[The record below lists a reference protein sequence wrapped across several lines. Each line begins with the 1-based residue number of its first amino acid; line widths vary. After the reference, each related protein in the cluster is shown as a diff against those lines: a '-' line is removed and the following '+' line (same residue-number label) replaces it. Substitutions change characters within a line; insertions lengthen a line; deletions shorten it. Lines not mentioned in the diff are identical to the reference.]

1 MANEAKFI
9 GLENVQSVANK
20 LSPNIVIGP
29 AFYMKEELD
38 RLGIKVET
46 GVQYQL
52 TKTVFAGKGG
62 QTRRKEVGNVKE
74 SKLGYLFSR
83 KLTANICVHRIR
95 CNEDDFQEKPGNIA
109 INGSAE
115 MHFEKTELFMTEQA
129 SLFSQDV
136 FNNIIGGD
144 ATSNDEEMNLFDG
157 LLTVMATDINDA
169 TVSQEKKNLIP
180 SGVFD
185 APQSEGDSDAFDE
198 FLAWFNKWDA
208 RLKKQKVNVYMPT
221 DIAQAISDAY
231 EQKHR
236 SHKSVTELDNGN
248 FQIKSNGLQKLT
260 FIPVDDIKGNL
271 VFATI
276 EGNLLL
282 GVNNESD
289 DSFVKV
295 VPEPSQDVK
304 DLVMQI
310 QGIFGFMLVDPT
322 ARAFVTNGGAAEMTF
337 NSGDYTKDAVYVT
350 ANADANGK
358 AMGTVVIK
366 NGSDTIVSGTE
377 VAKGTTLTLTATG
390 IAADATAD
398 PVVKGT
404 TFVKWSTG
412 STENPLNVVAT
423 GDPMSITAIFR
434 ENA

>member
-1 MANEAKFI
+1 MANEKFI

-20 LSPNIVIGP
+20 LSPNIVFGP
-29 AFYMKEELD
+29 AYYMKDELD

-46 GVQYQL
+46 GVQHQL

-95 CNEDDFQEKPGNIA
+95 CNEDDFKEKPGNIT
-109 INGSAE
+109 INGSAA
-115 MHFEKTELFMTEQA
+115 MRFEKTEEFMTEQA
-129 SLFSQDV
+129 KLFAQDV

-144 ATSNDEEMNLFDG
+144 AASNNEEMNLFDG
-157 LLTVMATDINDA
+157 LLTVMSVDINDG
-169 TVSQEKKNLIP
+169 TVNQAANNLIP

-185 APQSEGDSDAFDE
+185 APQSEGDSAAYD
-198 FLAWFNKWDA
+198 NYVKWENSWSPA
-208 RLKKQKVNVYMPT
+208 LKKQNVNVYLVRE
-221 DIAQAISDAY
+221 DALAIADAF

-236 SHKSVTELDNGN
+236 SHQGAQWLDNGN
-248 FQIKSNGLQKLT
+248 FKLPGHSKRT
-260 FIPVDDIKGNL
+260 FIPVDDYKGTL
-271 VFATI
+271 AFATI

-289 DSFVKV
+289 DSFVNV
-295 VPEPSQDVK
+295 VPEPSRDTK

-322 ARAFVTNGGAAEMTF
+322 ARAFVTNGGAAEMSF

-350 ANADANGK
+350 ANDATLGD
-358 AMGTVVIK
+358 VVIK
-366 NGSDTIVSGTE
+366 KGQETIPSGTE
-377 VAKGTTLTLTATG
+377 VAKGTTLTLTAT
-390 IAADATAD
+390 
-398 PVVKGT
+398 PVILWPSWLSSRGNN
-404 TFVKWSTG
+404 SRRRPG
-412 STENPLNVVAT
+412 
-423 GDPMSITAIFR
+423 
-434 ENA
+434 

>member
-1 MANEAKFI
+1 MANEKFI

-20 LSPNIVIGP
+20 LSPNIVFGP
-29 AFYMKEELD
+29 AYYMKDELD

-46 GVQYQL
+46 GVQHQL

-95 CNEDDFQEKPGNIA
+95 CNEDDFKEKPGNIT
-109 INGSAE
+109 INGSAA
-115 MHFEKTELFMTEQA
+115 MRFEKTEEFMTEQA
-129 SLFSQDV
+129 KLFAQDV

-144 ATSNDEEMNLFDG
+144 AASNNEEMNLLDG
-157 LLTVMATDINDA
+157 LLTVMSVDINDG
-169 TVSQEKKNLIP
+169 TVNQAANNLIP

-185 APQSEGDSDAFDE
+185 APQSEGDSAAYD
-198 FLAWFNKWDA
+198 NYVKWENSWSPA
-208 RLKKQKVNVYMPT
+208 LKKQNVNVYLVRE
-221 DIAQAISDAY
+221 DALAIADAF

-236 SHKSVTELDNGN
+236 SHQGAQWLDNGN
-248 FQIKSNGLQKLT
+248 FKLPGHSKRT
-260 FIPVDDIKGNL
+260 FIPVDDYKGTL
-271 VFATI
+271 AFATI

-289 DSFVKV
+289 DSFVNV
-295 VPEPSQDVK
+295 VPEPSRDTK

-322 ARAFVTNGGAAEMTF
+322 ARAFVTNGGAAEMSF

-350 ANADANGK
+350 ANDATLGD
-358 AMGTVVIK
+358 VVIK
-366 NGSDTIVSGTE
+366 KGQETIPSGTE
-377 VAKGTTLTLTATG
+377 VAKGTTLTLTATPKTG
-390 IAADATAD
+390 
-398 PVVKGT
+398 KN
-404 TFVKWSTG
+404 FVKWSNGQTAA
-412 STENPLNVVAT
+412 TINIVAT
-423 GDPMSITAIFR
+423 GDPMAIVAVFSG
-434 ENA
+434 E

>member
-1 MANEAKFI
+1 MAENAKFI

-20 LSPNIVIGP
+20 LSPNIVFGP
-29 AFYMKEELD
+29 AYYMKDELD

-62 QTRRKEVGNVKE
+62 QTRKKEVGNVKE

-95 CNEDDFQEKPGNIA
+95 CNEDDFKEKPGNIA
-109 INGSAE
+109 INGNAA
-115 MHFEKTELFMTEQA
+115 MHFEKTEEFMTEQA
-129 SLFSQDV
+129 KVFSQDI

-144 ATSNDEEMNLFDG
+144 ATSEDEEMNLFDG
-157 LLTVMATDINDA
+157 LLTVMATDINDG
-169 TVSQEKKNLIP
+169 TVNQAAKNLVP

-185 APQSEGDSDAFDE
+185 APQSEGDSAAFE
-198 FLAWFNKWDA
+198 AFVKWHNGWSKE
-208 RLKKQKVNVYMPT
+208 LKKQKVNVYLPT
-221 DIAQAISDAY
+221 DIAQAIADAY

-236 SHKSVTELDNGN
+236 SHKSVTDLDNGN
-248 FQIKSNGLQKLT
+248 YQIKSDGLSKLT
-260 FIPVDDIKGNL
+260 FIPVDEIKGNL

-289 DSFVKV
+289 DSFVNV
-295 VPEPSQDVK
+295 VPEPSRDTK

-322 ARAFVTNGGAAEMTF
+322 ARAFVTNGGAAEMEF

-350 ANADANGK
+350 ANDATLGD
-358 AMGTVVIK
+358 VVIK
-366 NGSDTIVSGTE
+366 NGQETIESGTE
-377 VAKGTTLTLTATG
+377 VAKGTTLTLTATPKTG
-390 IAADATAD
+390 
-398 PVVKGT
+398 KN
-404 TFVKWSTG
+404 FVKWSNGQTA
-412 STENPLNVVAT
+412 TTINIVAT
-423 GDPMSITAIFR
+423 GDPMAIVAVFAG
-434 ENA
+434 E

>member
-1 MANEAKFI
+1 MAENAKFI

-20 LSPNIVIGP
+20 LSPNIVFGP
-29 AFYMKEELD
+29 AYYMKDELD

-46 GVQYQL
+46 GVQHQL

-95 CNEDDFQEKPGNIA
+95 CNEDDFKEKPGNIA
-109 INGSAE
+109 INGNAA
-115 MHFEKTELFMTEQA
+115 MHFEKTEEFMTEQA
-129 SLFSQDV
+129 KLFSQDI

-144 ATSNDEEMNLFDG
+144 ATSSDESMNLFDG
-157 LLTVMATDINDA
+157 LLTVMATDINDG
-169 TVSQEKKNLIP
+169 TVNQAAKNLVP

-185 APQSEGDSDAFDE
+185 GPQSEGDSAAFE
-198 FLAWFNKWDA
+198 VFKAWHNGWSKE
-208 RLKKQKVNVYMPT
+208 LKKQKVNVYLPT
-221 DIAQAISDAY
+221 DIAQAIADAY

-236 SHKSVTELDNGN
+236 SHKSVTDLDNGN
-248 FQIKSNGLQKLT
+248 YQIKSDGLSKLT
-260 FIPVDDIKGNL
+260 FIPVDEIKGNL

-289 DSFVKV
+289 DSFVDV
-295 VPEPSQDVK
+295 EREPSQDTK

-322 ARAFVTNGGAAEMTF
+322 ARAFVTNGGAAEMEF
-337 NSGDYTKDAVYVT
+337 NSGDYTKDAVFVT
-350 ANADANGK
+350 ANDPALGD
-358 AMGTVVIK
+358 VVIK
-366 NGSDTIVSGTE
+366 NGQETIPSGTE
-377 VAKGTTLTLTATG
+377 VAKGTTLTLTATPKTG
-390 IAADATAD
+390 
-398 PVVKGT
+398 KK
-404 TFVKWSTG
+404 FVKWSNGQT
-412 STENPLNVVAT
+412 SATINIVAT
-423 GDPMSITAIFR
+423 GDPMAIVAVFSG
-434 ENA
+434 E

>member
-1 MANEAKFI
+1 MAENAKVI

-20 LSPNIVIGP
+20 LSPNIVFGP
-29 AFYMKEELD
+29 AYYMKDELD

-46 GVQYQL
+46 GVQHQL

-95 CNEDDFQEKPGNIA
+95 CNEDDFQEKPGNITV
-109 INGSAE
+109 NGSAE
-115 MHFEKTELFMTEQA
+115 MHFEKTEMFMTEQA
-129 SLFSQDV
+129 SLFSQDIY
-136 FNNIIGGD
+136 NNVIGGD
-144 ATSNDEEMNLFDG
+144 ATSNNEEMNLFDG
-157 LLTVMATDINDA
+157 LLTVMATDINDG
-169 TVSQEKKNLIP
+169 TVSQTAKNLIP
-180 SGVFD
+180 SGTFD
-185 APQSEGDSDAFDE
+185 APQTEGDSAAYDE
-198 FLAWFNKWDA
+198 FVAWHNKWDA
-208 RLKKQKVNVYMPT
+208 RLKKQKVNVYLPT
-221 DIAQAISDAY
+221 DIAQAIADAY

-248 FQIKSNGLQKLT
+248 YQIKSDGLQKLT

-271 VFATI
+271 VFASI

-282 GVNNESD
+282 GVNNDSD

-295 VPEPSQDVK
+295 LPEPSQDVK

-337 NSGDYTKDAVYVT
+337 NSGDYTKDAIYAT
-350 ANADANGK
+350 ANTDKDGK

-366 NGSDTIVSGTE
+366 NGSDTVESGDE
-377 VAKGTTLTLTATG
+377 VAKGTVLTLTATAR
-390 IAADATAD
+390 AADATAG
-398 PVVKGT
+398 VKAT
-404 TFVKWSTG
+404 TFVKWSNGQT
-412 STENPLNVVAT
+412 TATINVTAT

-434 ENA
+434 END

>member
-1 MANEAKFI
+1 MAEQAKFI

-29 AFYMKEELD
+29 AFYMAEELN

-46 GVQYQL
+46 GVQYQH
-52 TKTVFAGKGG
+52 TKPFSGG
-62 QTRRKEVGNVKE
+62 GGGHPRRKEVGNVKE

-95 CNEDDFQEKPGNIA
+95 CNEDDFQEKPGNITV
-109 INGSAE
+109 NGSAE
-115 MHFEKTELFMTEQA
+115 MHFEKTEMFMTEQA
-129 SLFSQDV
+129 SLFSQDIY
-136 FNNIIGGD
+136 NNVIGGD
-144 ATSNDEEMNLFDG
+144 ATSNNEEMNLFDG
-157 LLTVMATDINDA
+157 LLTVMATDINDG
-169 TVSQEKKNLIP
+169 TVSQTAKNLIP
-180 SGVFD
+180 SGTFD
-185 APQSEGDSDAFDE
+185 APQTEGDSAAYDE
-198 FLAWFNKWDA
+198 FVAWHNKWDA
-208 RLKKQKVNVYMPT
+208 RLKKQKVNVYLPT
-221 DIAQAISDAY
+221 DIAQAIADAY

-248 FQIKSNGLQKLT
+248 YQIKSDGLQKLT

-271 VFATI
+271 VFASI

-295 VPEPSQDVK
+295 LPEPSQDVK

-337 NSGDYTKDAVYVT
+337 NSGDYTKDAIYAT
-350 ANADANGK
+350 ANTDKDGK
-358 AMGTVVIK
+358 AMGTVVIM
-366 NGSDTIVSGTE
+366 NGSDTVDSGDE
-377 VAKGTTLTLTATG
+377 VAKGTVLTLTATAR
-390 IAADATAD
+390 AADATAG
-398 PVVKGT
+398 VKAT
-404 TFVKWSTG
+404 TFVKWSNGQT
-412 STENPLNVVAT
+412 TATINVTAT

-434 ENA
+434 END

>member
-20 LSPNIVIGP
+20 LSPNIVFGP
-29 AFYMKEELD
+29 AYYMKDELD

-95 CNEDDFQEKPGNIA
+95 CNEDDFKEKPGNIA
-109 INGSAE
+109 INGNAA
-115 MHFEKTELFMTEQA
+115 MHFEKTEEFMTEQA
-129 SLFSQDV
+129 KLFSQDI

-144 ATSNDEEMNLFDG
+144 ATSSDESMNLFDG
-157 LLTVMATDINDA
+157 LLTVMATDINDG
-169 TVSQEKKNLIP
+169 TVNQAAKNLVP

-185 APQSEGDSDAFDE
+185 GPQSEGDSAAFE
-198 FLAWFNKWDA
+198 AFKAWHNGWSKE
-208 RLKKQKVNVYMPT
+208 LKKQKVNVYLPT
-221 DIAQAISDAY
+221 DIAQAIADAY

-236 SHKSVTELDNGN
+236 SHKSVTDLDNGN
-248 FQIKSNGLQKLT
+248 YQIKSDGLSKLT
-260 FIPVDDIKGNL
+260 FIPVDEIKGNL

-289 DSFVKV
+289 DSFVDV
-295 VPEPSQDVK
+295 EREPSQDTK

-322 ARAFVTNGGAAEMTF
+322 ARAFVTNGGAAEMEF
-337 NSGDYTKDAVYVT
+337 NSGDYTKDAVFVT
-350 ANADANGK
+350 ANDPALGD
-358 AMGTVVIK
+358 VVIK
-366 NGSDTIVSGTE
+366 NGQETIPSGTE
-377 VAKGTTLTLTATG
+377 VAKGTTLTLTATPKTG
-390 IAADATAD
+390 
-398 PVVKGT
+398 KK
-404 TFVKWSTG
+404 FVKWSNGQT
-412 STENPLNVVAT
+412 SATINIVAT
-423 GDPMSITAIFR
+423 GDPMAIVAVFSG
-434 ENA
+434 E